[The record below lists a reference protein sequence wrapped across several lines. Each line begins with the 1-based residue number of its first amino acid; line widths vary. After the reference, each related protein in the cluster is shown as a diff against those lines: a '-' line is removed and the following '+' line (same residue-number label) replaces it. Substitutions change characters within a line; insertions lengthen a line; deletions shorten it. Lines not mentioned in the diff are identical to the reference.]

1 LADRDPRH
9 EITDALAALRQG
21 DREAMGR
28 LFPLVYEELRRRA
41 HRQLARQG
49 GSATLGTTGL
59 IHETYVK
66 LVESGAAW
74 DDRNHFFGVAVK
86 VMRSVVVD
94 YARRRFAQKRGGG
107 MLRLELD
114 DGLLRVEE
122 EAHEIVAIHE
132 ALDRLAAIDGHL
144 AHLVELRFF
153 GGLSVEEAAEV
164 LGLSERT
171 VKRDWAKARTLLYQL
186 LGEPAAS

>member
-9 EITDALAALRQG
+9 AITDALAALRQG